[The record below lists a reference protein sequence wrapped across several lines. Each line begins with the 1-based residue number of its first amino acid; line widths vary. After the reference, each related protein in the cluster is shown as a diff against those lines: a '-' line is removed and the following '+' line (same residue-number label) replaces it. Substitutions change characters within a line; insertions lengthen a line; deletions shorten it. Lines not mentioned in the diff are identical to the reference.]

1 MHPRSSTWVALIA
14 LGLLALAAGPV
25 RSGNSQTEGPPAL
38 ATPQQAR
45 QAAEQ
50 GLAFLVKDAATWRA
64 EKKCA
69 TCHHGTMTAWALAE
83 AKSQGY
89 AVAAETLADVAKWTR
104 ERLANID

>member
-1 MHPRSSTWVALIA
+1 PRRSTWVALTA
-14 LGLLALAAGPV
+14 LCLLAVAARPV
-25 RSGNSQTEGPPAL
+25 RSGNSQKDDPPAL

-69 TCHHGTMTAWALAE
+69 TCHHGTMTVWAPAE
-83 AKSQGY
+83 AERQGY
-89 AVAAETLADVAKWTR
+89 AGGAGTPADAEK
-104 ERLANID
+104 